1 MKLFNKKALIIE
13 EDLTAASRAG
23 RILKRAGAS
32 VHLVADGAEGLR
44 TFFQWRPDIV
54 VLNIELP
61 EVDGWT
67 VCRKI
72 HQMSNV
78 PVVLLTDSLLE
89 QEIMDALSCGTLDTI
104 TNPYRDDVLLTKV
117 TAVLERTSRLE
128 ETLSTAVF
136 NDGALFIDLI
146 SAVVIVNQEEV
157 HLTQTEYRLLAYL
170 VRHAGS
176 VVQHEQILDYVWNWP
191 DRKNTANVHVL
202 ISRLRQKIEPDP
214 EKPRYLQLQYGVG
227 YRFGY

>member
-1 MKLFNKKALIIE
+1 M
-13 EDLTAASRAG
+13 
-23 RILKRAGAS
+23 
-32 VHLVADGAEGLR
+32 
-44 TFFQWRPDIV
+44 
-54 VLNIELP
+54 
-61 EVDGWT
+61 
-67 VCRKI
+67 
-72 HQMSNV
+72 
-78 PVVLLTDSLLE
+78 
-89 QEIMDALSCGTLDTI
+89 
-104 TNPYRDDVLLTKV
+104 